1 MVFYPALNG
10 EIKEDTIR
18 VKVIDSFVNPGYF
31 LANQPQNDWAIAL
44 LEKEVGSTPYI
55 ELAQGYQLPDTA
67 LIAGYPED
75 LNYAKKEKEM
85 YEAKGTIMV
94 PQQEKITYKI
104 DTMAGQSGA
113 PILVE
118 LEPDRWFAI
127 GVHNKAGDKSSN
139 FNAGCYFSERILKY
153 IIENIGLLL
162 GIPKIVEFTG
172 KPKPKPKP

>member
-1 MVFYPALNG
+1 
-10 EIKEDTIR
+10 
-18 VKVIDSFVNPGYF
+18 
-31 LANQPQNDWAIAL
+31 
-44 LEKEVGSTPYI
+44 
-55 ELAQGYQLPDTA
+55 LPDTA

-75 LNYAKKEKEM
+75 LNYSNKKEEM
-85 YEAKGTIMV
+85 YEAQGKIME
-94 PQQEKITYKI
+94 PQQERITYEI
-104 DTMAGQSGA
+104 DTKEGQSGA

-127 GVHNKAGDKSSN
+127 GVHNKGGDKSSA

-172 KPKPKPKP
+172 KPSKKQSPSKKNESKI